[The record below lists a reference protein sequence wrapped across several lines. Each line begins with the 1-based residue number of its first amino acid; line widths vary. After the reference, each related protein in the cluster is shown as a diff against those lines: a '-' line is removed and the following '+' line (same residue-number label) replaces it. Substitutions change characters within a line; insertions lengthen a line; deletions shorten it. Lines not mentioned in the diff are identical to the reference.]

1 MSVTSLTALSGSL
14 LNLPELILPNS
25 KPSQLLETEE
35 KFLLTALELHKE
47 DKVDQLT
54 DREILKFLRSNGSHS
69 GKALSALADHLQWRK
84 EFRVDEILEED
95 FTVLERS
102 GVAQFVGRTRIGV
115 PILIIDNSRHVCP
128 KDHAQNRK
136 DKLLI
141 VLDRYKTTASQ
152 MDTTTFKALLT
163 VFQKN
168 YPETL
173 QRFIIFP
180 NSTMFW
186 LAWKL
191 LKGFIDPDT
200 LKKIEIRDN
209 PDTLIGFIDRDQ
221 LFEKY
226 GGTVKDL
233 YEDVEI
239 GYLEAHSGD
248 SRENRQQ
255 IDDLSKPALNDES
268 PLSETNSNER
278 LSPIDIEKLP
288 PLPISNE
295 KRSFLQTFLRKPA
308 FLSSATTTPSA
319 SAATSPSSEI
329 SGDTAFAEGTKEDVE
344 TGAPPQTRKVA
355 ASPTLAVP
363 AMVPLTVEDRAS
375 LPIKAYES
383 QIVDLVR
390 SNRVVLIAA
399 DTGAGKS
406 TQVPQYLLAA
416 GFSKIACTQPRR
428 IACYSLARRV
438 SFESLNIY
446 GTEIAYQVRFE
457 GTKTTSTKILFVTEG
472 LLLRQ
477 YAADPKLSTYNVV
490 IVDEVH
496 ERHVTGDFL
505 LGVLKRIL
513 SERPD
518 LKVVLMSATIN
529 ATLFSSYFNA
539 PFVEVPGR
547 MFPVKIEY
555 VPVEPEEDRNLVD
568 QRLVQER
575 LKSETVTSIQAKPGK
590 LKTEPYLRILERI
603 DQVVPAH
610 ERGDLLVFLSGMN
623 EITTIADELHNYAS
637 FTRNLHSSLSV
648 SEQEKVFDIAPPGIR
663 KCILSTNIAE
673 TSVTID
679 GVRFIIDSG
688 RVKETSFDASTR
700 LSRLS
705 EFWIS
710 KSSAKQRTGRAGR
723 TGPGECFRFYTAREH
738 DALNEFPVPEIL
750 RTPLEPLLLQ
760 TMAYGLGDPREF
772 DFIEKPRMESI
783 ESAMAA
789 LATLGAIQNSDDG
802 TTCEQLTPL
811 GQILAILPMDVV
823 LGKMLVLGA
832 SSDVVDAIVVMAA
845 ALSVPNPFVRVPPNR
860 VDIEE
865 NRRSLQSDYGD
876 SFTLMNLFSDWLKVK
891 AEGRESSRNWCK
903 RFGVEEQRLYEMVK
917 LKTQFEQ
924 VLAQYL
930 GREDQDYDSDDSE
943 SYNASNR
950 KRKKS
955 FNENDRK
962 NIRENRNEN
971 EEERLAQRMFWKN
984 PEFIKRKEKRILLEQ
999 QKRAQSGGL
1008 RKFLTFDDNNGEEP
1022 SEDTETAAEDISVNH
1037 LEFSLKHD
1045 ASSLLVKSDTANLTK
1060 RDANL
1065 VRLVC
1070 CSGLYPHIA
1079 IADDANS
1086 YRPASEQVYHTK
1098 TKRFVKM
1105 LPTSVFAAK
1114 PELLHPKETVIAA
1127 EPRDGDE
1134 SDKRRETLESIRP
1147 KRIINELICYLD
1159 LVETNKPYLTNV
1171 IRVPAA
1177 PVCLLFAH
1185 RLDVNH
1191 DLTHVIVDSWLHLQF
1206 QEARKSEQVIVLSNW
1221 LRTAWDFVISRRLRS
1236 VSRHGLMMSA
1246 EAESDQE
1253 PDIIGTKAD
1262 KSLPASNTLRVERRV
1277 PSDWSRFTFMP
1288 ESMKRIRYDWQMGTT
1303 QCGDVAIGADFE
1315 KLTEYELS
1323 RLLGEFLE
1331 IDIDCSVEKLRMQD
1345 VESWFGYDPFK
1356 NASSQGSSFSSALP
1370 ESKVPDKTFAGEIR
1384 VTPHIHYFVSDAMKL
1399 NILGSKSREKLLLSL
1414 PEIAV
1419 FNQAEST
1426 IRPPAF
1432 DIHEHKKVV
1441 VEVVPEAGSQVF
1453 GCAPADIGN
1462 RKVMHCKTCD
1472 NEFMM
1477 TTVEFLRHK
1486 NGCKK

>member
-1 MSVTSLTALSGSL
+1 MSQQSNLLARPPWGRFADKALFGRDGVAAFKRHSPEYADFVDFFTKFAKRKADSWKTAQGSPFSEVAFAKEALSFFGEFQTRRMS
-14 LNLPELILPNS
+14 
-25 KPSQLLETEE
+25 
-35 KFLLTALELHKE
+35 AAKE
-47 DKVDQLT
+47 
-54 DREILKFLRSNGSHS
+54 
-69 GKALSALADHLQWRK
+69 
-84 EFRVDEILEED
+84 
-95 FTVLERS
+95 
-102 GVAQFVGRTRIGV
+102 
-115 PILIIDNSRHVCP
+115 
-128 KDHAQNRK
+128 
-136 DKLLI
+136 
-141 VLDRYKTTASQ
+141 
-152 MDTTTFKALLT
+152 
-163 VFQKN
+163 
-168 YPETL
+168 
-173 QRFIIFP
+173 
-180 NSTMFW
+180 
-186 LAWKL
+186 
-191 LKGFIDPDT
+191 
-200 LKKIEIRDN
+200 KIER
-209 PDTLIGFIDRDQ
+209 
-221 LFEKY
+221 
-226 GGTVKDL
+226 
-233 YEDVEI
+233 
-239 GYLEAHSGD
+239 
-248 SRENRQQ
+248 
-255 IDDLSKPALNDES
+255 
-268 PLSETNSNER
+268 
-278 LSPIDIEKLP
+278 
-288 PLPISNE
+288 
-295 KRSFLQTFLRKPA
+295 
-308 FLSSATTTPSA
+308 
-319 SAATSPSSEI
+319 
-329 SGDTAFAEGTKEDVE
+329 
-344 TGAPPQTRKVA
+344 
-355 ASPTLAVP
+355 
-363 AMVPLTVEDRAS
+363 DRAS

-637 FTRNLHSSLSV
+637 FTRNVFPTSIK
-648 SEQEKVFDIAPPGIR
+648 QEKVFDIAPPGIR

-750 RTPLEPLLLQ
+750 RIPLEPLLLQ

-802 TTCEQLTPL
+802 ATCEQLTPL

-962 NIRENRNEN
+962 NIREKRNES

-1277 PSDWSRFTFMP
+1277 PSDWSRFTFIP

-1419 FNQAEST
+1419 FDQAEST